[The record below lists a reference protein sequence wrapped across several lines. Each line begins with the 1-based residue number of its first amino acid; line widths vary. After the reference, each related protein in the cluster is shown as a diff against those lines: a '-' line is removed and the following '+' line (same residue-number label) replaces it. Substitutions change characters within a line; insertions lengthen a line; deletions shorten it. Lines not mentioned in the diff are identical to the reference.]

1 MWKADIRLFKEVAL
15 LAYISGRLV
24 SLLLTT
30 LAASVIVFLLM
41 QVLPGI
47 RQP

>member
-1 MWKADIRLFKEVAL
+1 MWKADNRLSEEVAL
-15 LAYISGRLV
+15 LSYISGRLV

-41 QVLPGI
+41 Q
-47 RQP
+47 